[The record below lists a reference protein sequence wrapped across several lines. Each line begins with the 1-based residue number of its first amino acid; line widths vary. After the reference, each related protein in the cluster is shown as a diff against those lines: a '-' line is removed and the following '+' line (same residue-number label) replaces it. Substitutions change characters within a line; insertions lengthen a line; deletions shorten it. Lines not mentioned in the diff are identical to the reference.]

1 MASRKDVDIRISA
14 TDATASGFSKT
25 RQGLDSI
32 SVQLNKFRNEVRI
45 TAGAFVAFQAAIVP
59 VFGALRSQITGLVQS
74 GREFETLRAQFSGLL
89 GSIEAGDEAIAWV
102 DRFAEGVPFQT
113 SQVAEAFV
121 KLKAFGLDPT
131 NGSLRALTNQA
142 SLLGGSQETLEGIIL
157 AVGQAWAKQK
167 LQGEEALQLLERG
180 VPVWDLL
187 SEATGKSA
195 VELQELSKKGDL
207 GRESIA
213 LLLREIDKF
222 AAGAS
227 EKQLGTLGGQLDL
240 ITDNWGRF
248 QKQVG
253 DSGLN
258 DFIRDTA
265 AEVNKLFA
273 ELRDSGQ
280 LDQIARAISD
290 TIVGIG
296 AEVNKLF
303 AELRDSG
310 QLDQIA
316 RAISDTIVGI
326 GTAIR
331 YSVQFIIDF
340 RDEIALAVKVA
351 AGLSLV
357 ALRGQIIALGGVL
370 AAAAKRMYA
379 FATATLRARS
389 ALLSLQA
396 ALPVVG
402 AAIAGWEI
410 GSYLR
415 EEFEEVEKFGIA
427 LASGLTVAFE
437 RVKQA
442 LENIPDFVRVAF
454 VELFDFLK
462 RRVSSFIDSIAG
474 LYDYIPGIGKQIGDG
489 YRQVSK
495 SIAEG
500 VGESAD
506 AIYARIAERNAK
518 FEGDIQRIKDEYADL
533 FSLVGK
539 HDAQQS
545 NPAPSPQ
552 PDPEFTF
559 GAGQGGAGAAE
570 GDSAAAEAAKR
581 ERERLDTEL
590 QAVRDKIAQS
600 EADTLEER
608 LALIRQEYAKLITDL
623 KAIGNTAG
631 AGDVE
636 RLVEIEQQAE
646 RLKFATEQQAA
657 AEQRLNELISTR
669 QSLLSVVE
677 TDLASGLETQA
688 GAQQRIKDINA
699 EYLPLITKAA
709 DEARRLADNLGDSA
723 AVAKID
729 AMKSSVTAVRREVVV
744 TGEQINDSLAG
755 GLSNAL
761 MDVAR
766 GTQTAKDAFRSFAAD
781 FLRQIA
787 QMILQAAI
795 LKSLQSA
802 FGGGIGEGIAGGING
817 LVAHDGAL
825 VGIRGGTRRRVPAM
839 AFAGAPRYHSG
850 GIAGLKPGEVP
861 AILERGEQVIPRDQ
875 VGQGGQMPN
884 IKIVNSFDSSSV
896 VSEGLSSAAGE
907 QAFINLVRRNKSA
920 VKSILGG

>member
-25 RQGLDSI
+25 SAGLQSI
-32 SVQLNKFRNEVRI
+32 STQLEKFRNE
-45 TAGAFVAFQAAIVP
+45 AKLVAAAIFTFQAAIRP
-59 VFGALRSQITGLVQS
+59 AFGALQSQITGLIQS

-296 AEVNKLF
+296 
-303 AELRDSG
+303 
-310 QLDQIA
+310 
-316 RAISDTIVGI
+316 
-326 GTAIR
+326 TAIR
-331 YSVQFIIDF
+331 YSVQFIIEF

-370 AAAAKRMYA
+370 AAAAKSMYA

-396 ALPVVG
+396 ALAVVG
-402 AAIAGWEI
+402 AAIAGWQI

-474 LYDYIPGIGKQIGDG
+474 LYDYIPGIGKQIGDV
-489 YRQVSK
+489 YRQLSK

-545 NPAPSPQ
+545 TPAPSPQ

-559 GAGQGGAGAAE
+559 GAWQGGAGAAE

-600 EADTLEER
+600 EADTLDER

>member
-25 RQGLDSI
+25 RAGLQSI
-32 SVQLNKFRNEVRI
+32 STQLEKFRNE
-45 TAGAFVAFQAAIVP
+45 AKLVAAAIFTFQEAIRP
-59 VFGALRSQITGLVQS
+59 AFGALQSQITGLIQS

-89 GSIEAGDEAIAWV
+89 GSIEAGEEAIAWV

-195 VELQELSKKGDL
+195 VELQELSKKGEL

-296 AEVNKLF
+296 
-303 AELRDSG
+303 
-310 QLDQIA
+310 
-316 RAISDTIVGI
+316 
-326 GTAIR
+326 TAIR
-331 YSVQFIIDF
+331 DSVQFIIEF

-351 AGLSLV
+351 AGLSLA
-357 ALRGQIIALGGVL
+357 ALRGQIIALCGVL
-370 AAAAKRMYA
+370 AAATKRMYA
-379 FATATLRARS
+379 FATATLTARS

-396 ALPVVG
+396 VVPVVG
-402 AAIAGWEI
+402 AGIAGWQI

-474 LYDYIPGIGKQIGDG
+474 LYDNIPGIGKQIGDG

-539 HDAQQS
+539 HDAQRS
-545 NPAPSPQ
+545 TPAPSPQ
-552 PDPEFTF
+552 PDPDFTF
-559 GAGQGGAGAAE
+559 GAWQGGAGAAE

-600 EADTLEER
+600 EADTLDER

-896 VSEGLSSAAGE
+896 VSEGLSSSAGE

>member
-296 AEVNKLF
+296 
-303 AELRDSG
+303 
-310 QLDQIA
+310 
-316 RAISDTIVGI
+316 
-326 GTAIR
+326 TAIR

-559 GAGQGGAGAAE
+559 CAGQGGAGAAE

>member
-14 TDATASGFSKT
+14 TDATASGFSRT
-25 RQGLDSI
+25 RAGLQSI
-32 SVQLNKFRNEVRI
+32 STQLEKLRNEAKLV
-45 TAGAFVAFQAAIVP
+45 GAAIVTFQAAIRP
-59 VFGALRSQITGLVQS
+59 AFGALQSQITGLVQS
-74 GREFETLRAQFSGLL
+74 GREFETLRAQFAGLL
-89 GSIEAGDEAIAWV
+89 GSIEAGEEAISWV

-167 LQGEEALQLLERG
+167 LQGEEILQLVERG
-180 VPVWDLL
+180 VPVWELL
-187 SEATGKSA
+187 EKATGRNA
-195 VELQELSKKGDL
+195 VELQKLSSEGKL
-207 GRESIA
+207 GRDVIA
-213 LLLREIDKF
+213 DLIKDIDKF
-222 AAGAS
+222 AAGS
-227 EKQLGTLGGQLDL
+227 NERLVGSLGGQLAL
-240 ITDNWGRF
+240 ITDNWERF

-253 DSGLN
+253 NSGLN

-265 AEVNKLFA
+265 EEVNKLFA
-273 ELRDSGQ
+273 DLRDSGQ
-280 LDQIARAISD
+280 LDQIARS
-290 TIVGIG
+290 
-296 AEVNKLF
+296 
-303 AELRDSG
+303 
-310 QLDQIA
+310 
-316 RAISDTIVGI
+316 ISDTIVGI

-331 YSVQFIIDF
+331 DSVQFVIEF
-340 RDEIALAVKVA
+340 RDEIALAIKVA
-351 AGLSLV
+351 AGLSLA
-357 ALRGQIIALGGVL
+357 ALRGQII
-370 AAAAKRMYA
+370 
-379 FATATLRARS
+379 
-389 ALLSLQA
+389 
-396 ALPVVG
+396 
-402 AAIAGWEI
+402 
-410 GSYLR
+410 
-415 EEFEEVEKFGIA
+415 EFEDVERFGIA

-437 RVKQA
+437 RVRQA

-518 FEGDIQRIKDEYADL
+518 FEGDIQRIKDEYAEL
-533 FSLVGK
+533 FDMVGK
-539 HDAQQS
+539 QDAPRS
-545 NPAPSPQ
+545 ARAPAAQ

-646 RLKFATEQQAA
+646 RIRFSTEQQAA
-657 AEQRLNELISTR
+657 SEQRLNDLIATR

-677 TDLASGLETQA
+677 TELASGLETQA

-699 EYLPLITKAA
+699 EYLPLVTQAA
-709 DEARRLADNLGDSA
+709 DEARRLADNLGDSS
-723 AVAKID
+723 AVAKIE
-729 AMKSSVTAVRREVVV
+729 AMKASVIAVRREVVV

-766 GTQTAKDAFRSFAAD
+766 GTQSAKDAFRSFAAD

-787 QMILQAAI
+787 QMIIQAAI

-802 FGGGIGEGIAGGING
+802 FGLSGGIGGGIAGGINA

-825 VGIRGGTRRRVPAM
+825 VGGRGGARRRVPAM

-875 VGQGGQMPN
+875 VGQGVQMPN
-884 IKIVNSFDSSSV
+884 IKIINSFDSSSV
-896 VSEGLSSAAGE
+896 VSEGLSSSAGE

>member
-14 TDATASGFSKT
+14 TDATASGFK
-25 RQGLDSI
+25 SI
-32 SVQLNKFRNEVRI
+32 STQLEKFRNEAKLV
-45 TAGAFVAFQAAIVP
+45 GAAIVTFQAAIRP
-59 VFGALRSQITGLVQS
+59 AFGALQSQITGLVQS
-74 GREFETLRAQFSGLL
+74 GREFETLRAQFAGLL
-89 GSIEAGDEAIAWV
+89 GSIEAGEEAISWV

-167 LQGEEALQLLERG
+167 LQGEEILQLVERG
-180 VPVWDLL
+180 VPVWELL
-187 SEATGKSA
+187 EKATGRNA
-195 VELQELSKKGDL
+195 VELQKLSSEGKL
-207 GRESIA
+207 GRDVIA
-213 LLLREIDKF
+213 DLIKEIDKF
-222 AAGAS
+222 AAGS
-227 EKQLGTLGGQLDL
+227 NERLVGSLGGQLAL
-240 ITDNWGRF
+240 ITDNWERF

-253 DSGLN
+253 NSGLN

-273 ELRDSGQ
+273 DLRDSGQ
-280 LDQIARAISD
+280 LDQIARS
-290 TIVGIG
+290 
-296 AEVNKLF
+296 
-303 AELRDSG
+303 
-310 QLDQIA
+310 
-316 RAISDTIVGI
+316 ISDTIVGI

-331 YSVQFIIDF
+331 DSVQFVIEF
-340 RDEIALAVKVA
+340 RDEIALAIKVA
-351 AGLSLV
+351 AGLSLA
-357 ALRGQIIALGGVL
+357 ALRGPIIALGSVL
-370 AAAAKRMYA
+370 AAAAKGMYA
-379 FATATLRARS
+379 FARATVTARG
-389 ALLSLQA
+389 ALLSLQS
-396 ALPVVG
+396 ALAVVG
-402 AAIAGWEI
+402 AAFAGWQI

-415 EEFEEVEKFGIA
+415 DEFEDVERFGIA

-437 RVKQA
+437 RVRQA

-454 VELFDFLK
+454 VELFDYLK
-462 RRVSSFIDSIAG
+462 RRVASFVDSIAG
-474 LYDYIPGIGKQIGDG
+474 LYDIIPGIGQKIGNG
-489 YRQVSK
+489 LRSVSD
-495 SIAEG
+495 SIAQG

-506 AIYARIAERNAK
+506 AIYARISERNAR
-518 FEGDIQRIKDEYADL
+518 FEADIQNIKDEYAEL
-533 FSLVGK
+533 FDMVGK
-539 HDAQQS
+539 QDAPRS
-545 NPAPSPQ
+545 ARAPAAQ
-552 PDPEFTF
+552 PEPELTF
-559 GAGQGGAGAAE
+559 GAGQGGVSAAGGDAAAAKAAE
-570 GDSAAAEAAKR
+570 S
-581 ERERLDTEL
+581 ERERLDQEL

-600 EADTLEER
+600 EADTLDER
-608 LALIRQEYAKLITDL
+608 LALIRSEYGQLISDL
-623 KAIGNTAG
+623 NAIGDTAG
-631 AGDVE
+631 AGEVE
-636 RLVEIEQQAE
+636 KLVAIEQQAE
-646 RLKFATEQQAA
+646 RIRFSTEQQAA
-657 AEQRLNELISTR
+657 SEQRLNDLIATR

-677 TDLASGLETQA
+677 TELASGLETQA

-699 EYLPLITKAA
+699 EYLPLVTQAA
-709 DEARRLADNLGDSA
+709 DEARRLADNLGDSS
-723 AVAKID
+723 AVAKIE
-729 AMKSSVTAVRREVVV
+729 AMKASVIAVRREVVV

-766 GTQTAKDAFRSFAAD
+766 GTQSAKDAFRSFAAD

-787 QMILQAAI
+787 QMIIQAAI

-802 FGGGIGEGIAGGING
+802 FGLSGGIGGGIAGGINA

-825 VGIRGGTRRRVPAM
+825 VGGRGGARRRVPAM

-884 IKIVNSFDSSSV
+884 IKIINSFDSSSV
-896 VSEGLSSAAGE
+896 VSEGLSSSAGE

>member
-14 TDATASGFSKT
+14 TDATASGFSRT
-25 RQGLDSI
+25 RAGLQSI
-32 SVQLNKFRNEVRI
+32 STQLEKFRNEAKLV
-45 TAGAFVAFQAAIVP
+45 GAAIVTFQAAIRP
-59 VFGALRSQITGLVQS
+59 AFGALQSQITGLVQS
-74 GREFETLRAQFSGLL
+74 GREFETLRAQFAGLL
-89 GSIEAGDEAIAWV
+89 GSIEAGEEAISWV

-157 AVGQAWAKQK
+157 AVGQAWAKQT
-167 LQGEEALQLLERG
+167 LQGEEILQLVERG
-180 VPVWDLL
+180 VPVWELL
-187 SEATGKSA
+187 EKATGRNA
-195 VELQELSKKGDL
+195 VELQKLSSEGKL
-207 GRESIA
+207 GRDVIA
-213 LLLREIDKF
+213 DLIKEIDKF

-296 AEVNKLF
+296 
-303 AELRDSG
+303 
-310 QLDQIA
+310 
-316 RAISDTIVGI
+316 
-326 GTAIR
+326 TAIR
-331 YSVQFIIDF
+331 DSVQFVIEF
-340 RDEIALAVKVA
+340 RDEIALAIKVA
-351 AGLSLV
+351 AGLSLA
-357 ALRGQIIALGGVL
+357 ALSGQIIALGSVL
-370 AAAAKRMYA
+370 AAAAKGMYA
-379 FATATLRARS
+379 FATATLTARS
-389 ALLSLQA
+389 ALMSLQA
-396 ALPVVG
+396 ALAVVG
-402 AAIAGWEI
+402 AAFAGWQI

-415 EEFEEVEKFGIA
+415 EEFEDVEKFGIA

-442 LENIPDFVRVAF
+442 LENFPDFVRVAF

-474 LYDYIPGIGKQIGDG
+474 LYDIIPGIGKQIGDG
-489 YRQVSK
+489 LRSVSA

-506 AIYARIAERNAK
+506 AIYKRIAERNAR
-518 FEGDIQRIKDEYADL
+518 FEGDIQRIKDEYAEL
-533 FSLVGK
+533 FEMVGK
-539 HDAQQS
+539 KQIAPRSAQT
-545 NPAPSPQ
+545 PAAQ
-552 PDPEFTF
+552 PETEP
-559 GAGQGGAGAAE
+559 GQGGAGAAE

-590 QAVRDKIAQS
+590 QDVRDKIAQS
-600 EADTLEER
+600 EADTLDER

-636 RLVEIEQQAE
+636 RLVKIEQGAE
-646 RLKFATEQQAA
+646 RIKFATEQQAA
-657 AEQRLNELISTR
+657 AEQRLNDLIATR

-677 TDLASGLETQA
+677 TELASGLETQA

-699 EYLPLITKAA
+699 EYLPLVTQAA
-709 DEARRLADNLGDSA
+709 DEARRLADNLGDSS

-729 AMKSSVTAVRREVVV
+729 AMKASVTAVRREVVV

-766 GTQTAKDAFRSFAAD
+766 GTQSAKDAFKSFAAD

-802 FGGGIGEGIAGGING
+802 FGLSGGIGGAVAGGINA

-825 VGIRGGTRRRVPAM
+825 VGGRGGVRRRVPAM

-884 IKIVNSFDSSSV
+884 IKIVNSFDSASV
-896 VSEGLSSAAGE
+896 VSEGLSSSAGE